1 MNKPACIL
9 IAILVFVLGGLL
21 HINEASAGC
30 RINIKARNDSSS
42 PVNLSRHD
50 SKVKVKGGTWK
61 KVFGVNDDLRVEPH
75 SNFDYVYKASFGCNV
90 KRRWLFTLIDG
101 EGCTFE
107 YAWYKPSADGWFAK
121 GVTDISLHELSGKCN
136 R

>member
-1 MNKPACIL
+1 MNKLAHIL
-9 IAILVFVLGGLL
+9 IVILVFALGGLL

-61 KVFGVNDDLRVEPH
+61 KSIWSE
-75 SNFDYVYKASFGCNV
+75 
-90 KRRWLFTLIDG
+90 
-101 EGCTFE
+101 
-107 YAWYKPSADGWFAK
+107 
-121 GVTDISLHELSGKCN
+121 
-136 R
+136 